1 MTYRT
6 TFRGVLA
13 TSAALVVLSV
23 AGCSNDQPLIS
34 ADPAPLLDGGVL
46 IGSGHEEA
54 ASTPTN
60 STAGGDSAVARGPGT
75 IGSGH

>member
-1 MTYRT
+1 MKYAV

-13 TSAALVVLSV
+13 TSAALVVLAT

-46 IGSGHEEA
+46 IGSGHA
-54 ASTPTN
+54 DDATPTN
-60 STAGGDSAVARGPGT
+60 TTAGGDSTVARGPGT